1 MSGLLLDTNVISEGT
16 RSRPHPAV
24 AEMMRARNDLWLS
37 VVVVHEIEFGMAIL
51 DDIQRRDRLRASMS
65 RILSDFTGRILPVNR
80 QAAEIAA
87 SLRAQAH
94 RAGRV
99 LQPADAL
106 IAGTAVAHDL
116 TLATRNTRDFADLD
130 VDISNPWDD

>member
-1 MSGLLLDTNVISEGT
+1 MNGFLLDTNVVSEYT
-16 RSRPHPAV
+16 RRRPNPAV
-24 AEMMRARNDLWLS
+24 IDFIATQGDLWLS
-37 VVVVHEIEFGMAIL
+37 VVVIHEIQYGVSIIKDIPYRTALSATVVEFV
-51 DDIQRRDRLRASMS
+51 DYYRN
-65 RILSDFTGRILPVNR
+65 RILSVNR